1 MIDAA
6 HHAPKRGPGCRRRK
20 AALSPRL
27 SALNR
32 RASAATF
39 AAMPSLAESY
49 HDVSNRMLAQAW
61 AKNMP
66 VIKQLAPILGA
77 SIARGE
83 VIHTF
88 GSGHSEIIARE
99 IVGRAGGLVC
109 ITSINDPTAG
119 FIENLVG
126 YGTALVERYDRQ
138 YELRAGEVVIVI
150 SNSGKNA
157 SPIEVALHAKKK
169 GCVVVGLTSL
179 QMSSTAKT
187 VHPGGKNLHAL
198 SDFVLDN
205 GGVPGDTILPV
216 TDKIMSGPTSTF
228 VGASILN
235 WLMLETME
243 WLRDHGHDLPVLRS
257 QNIPG
262 AIDHNRAVGAKY
274 KHRLSKQLA

>member
-1 MIDAA
+1 
-6 HHAPKRGPGCRRRK
+6 
-20 AALSPRL
+20 
-27 SALNR
+27 
-32 RASAATF
+32 
-39 AAMPSLAESY
+39 MPTLAESY
-49 HDVSNRMLAQAW
+49 SAQANELLARAW
-61 AKNMP
+61 TVNTPIIAK
-66 VIKQLAPILGA
+66 LAPLLGA
-77 SIARGE
+77 SVARGE

-126 YGTALVERYDRQ
+126 YGTKLVERYDRQ
-138 YELRAGEVVIVI
+138 YELRAGEIVIVI

-169 GCVVVGLTSL
+169 GCIVVGLCSL
-179 QMSSTAKT
+179 AMSTTAKT
-187 VHPGGKNLHAL
+187 VHPGGQNLHAIC
-198 SDFVLDN
+198 DYTLDN
-205 GGVPGDTILPV
+205 GGVPGDTIMQLTPEIA
-216 TDKIMSGPTSTF
+216 TGPTSTF
-228 VGASILN
+228 IGGSLLN
-235 WLMLETME
+235 WLMLSTME
-243 WLRDHGHDLPVLRS
+243 WLKANNHDLPVLRS

>member
-1 MIDAA
+1 M
-6 HHAPKRGPGCRRRK
+6 
-20 AALSPRL
+20 SP
-27 SALNR
+27 
-32 RASAATF
+32 
-39 AAMPSLAESY
+39 LAEAY
-49 HDVSNRMLAQAW
+49 YTRANEMLATARE
-61 AKNMP
+61 KNAP
-66 VIKQLAPILGA
+66 AIARLAPLLGA
-77 SIARGE
+77 SVARGE

-126 YGTALVERYDRQ
+126 YGTKLVERYDRQ

-169 GCVVVGLTSL
+169 GCVVVGLCSL
-179 QMSSTAKT
+179 AMSTTAKT
-187 VHPGGKNLHAL
+187 VHPGAQNLHAL
-198 SDFVLDN
+198 CDYVLDN
-205 GGVPGDTILPV
+205 GGVPGDTVMKL
-216 TDKIMSGPTSTF
+216 TDDIFTGPTSTF
-228 VGASILN
+228 IGSSILN
-235 WLMLETME
+235 WLMLSTME
-243 WLRDHGHDLPVLRS
+243 WLKTNGHELPVLRS

-262 AIDHNRAVGAKY
+262 AIEHNRAVGAKY

>member
-1 MIDAA
+1 MSPLADAYYERSLA
-6 HHAPKRGPGCRRRK
+6 LLAAAREKNAATI
-20 AALSPRL
+20 AAL
-27 SALNR
+27 A
-32 RASAATF
+32 
-39 AAMPSLAESY
+39 
-49 HDVSNRMLAQAW
+49 
-61 AKNMP
+61 P
-66 VIKQLAPILGA
+66 VLGA
-77 SIARGE
+77 SVARGE

-150 SNSGKNA
+150 SNSGKNS
-157 SPIEVALHAKKK
+157 SPLEVALHAKKK
-169 GCVVVGLTSL
+169 GCLVVALCSL
-179 QMSSTAKT
+179 AMSTTAKT

-198 SDFVLDN
+198 ADYVLDN
-205 GGVPGDTILPV
+205 GGVPGDTVMQLTPDIA
-216 TDKIMSGPTSTF
+216 TGPTSTF
-228 VGASILN
+228 VGASLLN
-235 WLMLETME
+235 WLMLSVME
-243 WLRDHGHDLPVLRS
+243 WLKANGHPLPVLRS

-262 AIDHNRAVGAKY
+262 AIEHNRAVGAKY